1 MKDENIII
9 EFVPNGNFVK
19 VCAIDMITHDEVSIV
34 GDARYGKTTLS
45 RLAIQKLRHMQDKKT
60 L

>member
-19 VCAIDMITHDEVSIV
+19 VCAIDIITHDEVSIV
-34 GDARYGKTTLS
+34 GDVRYGKTTLS
-45 RLAIQKLRHMQDKKT
+45 GLAIKKLRHMQSKKPA
-60 L
+60 